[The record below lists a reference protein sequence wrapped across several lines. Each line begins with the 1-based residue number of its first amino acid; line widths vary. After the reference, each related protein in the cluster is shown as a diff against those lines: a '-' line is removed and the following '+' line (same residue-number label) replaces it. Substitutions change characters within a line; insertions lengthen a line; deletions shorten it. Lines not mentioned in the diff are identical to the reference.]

1 MVGSAGA
8 TATRGGSAGA
18 RTAPAGRLVA
28 VVLAAGLV
36 QAFAVGLVLHR
47 LHDDPAEAHEARYV
61 APVLHWLRDSA
72 LAAPMAVAL
81 LLLATLAARRLS
93 GGTPRANSLGPRL
106 VWAGLGAV
114 AYAAASV
121 PAALVHSRLFGAGH
135 EESSSLLLHSAE
147 EAIITLRYSFALL
160 LAISV
165 LVGLPWAQQ
174 GSNGN
179 DDVRAP
185 RPDTL
190 VMSRGD
196 G

>member
-1 MVGSAGA
+1 MAG
-8 TATRGGSAGA
+8 TAGRTTAGGANAVDA
-18 RTAPAGRLVA
+18 RAPVGRLVA
-28 VVLAAGLV
+28 IVLAAGLV

-61 APVLHWLRDSA
+61 TPFLHWLRDSA

-81 LLLATLAARRLS
+81 LLLATVAARRLS
-93 GGTPRANSLGPRL
+93 GGAPRTSGLGPRL
-106 VWAGLGAV
+106 LWAGLGAM

-135 EESSSLLLHSAE
+135 EESSLLLHSAE

-160 LAISV
+160 LAFSV
-165 LVGLPWAQQ
+165 LVGLPWAQR
-174 GSNGN
+174 GSYGN
-179 DDVRAP
+179 DVRAP
-185 RPDTL
+185 RAGTL
-190 VMSRGD
+190 SMSRGD